1 MKLANPTAT
10 ADVCRN
16 QALGSIAKKACH
28 KKDIP
33 SKSLK
38 FSFQKEKSCTRT
50 IYVIKCICL
59 IFLSK
64 KLGSEVPMAVS
75 YKKLFKL
82 LIDREMK
89 KKDLQEAAGL
99 SSSSVTKLAKDEHT
113 DAIST
118 ISIMPF
124 CVDEEFK
131 NTFAC
136 KERKY
141 IGWKRKE
148 ADIRLF
154 IPFIPFVQAS
164 KEEKLSIC
172 KEIIKKSLTEIH
184 ARCMVKKV
192 QFDLETLLCDIFPSK

>member
-1 MKLANPTAT
+1 MSA
-10 ADVCRN
+10 
-16 QALGSIAKKACH
+16 
-28 KKDIP
+28 
-33 SKSLK
+33 
-38 FSFQKEKSCTRT
+38 
-50 IYVIKCICL
+50 
-59 IFLSK
+59 IFLSTE
-64 KLGSEVPMAVS
+64 SQSPAAQMIIDCFIEIQQNMDIVS
-75 YKKLFKL
+75 LDKY
-82 LIDREMK
+82 
-89 KKDLQEAAGL
+89 
-99 SSSSVTKLAKDEHT
+99 T
-113 DAIST
+113 DTIST
-118 ISIMPF
+118 ISIIPF

-136 KERKY
+136 KARKY

-192 QFDLETLLCDIFPSK
+192 RFDLETLLCDIFPSK

>member
-1 MKLANPTAT
+1 MSA
-10 ADVCRN
+10 
-16 QALGSIAKKACH
+16 
-28 KKDIP
+28 
-33 SKSLK
+33 
-38 FSFQKEKSCTRT
+38 
-50 IYVIKCICL
+50 
-59 IFLSK
+59 IFLSTE
-64 KLGSEVPMAVS
+64 SQSPAAQMIIDCFIEIQQNMDIVS
-75 YKKLFKL
+75 LDKY
-82 LIDREMK
+82 
-89 KKDLQEAAGL
+89 
-99 SSSSVTKLAKDEHT
+99 T

-118 ISIMPF
+118 ISIIPF

-172 KEIIKKSLTEIH
+172 KEIIQKFTPDAWLKKCDSILKHCCAIFFLVNDLYQMDVLEFQTTPIPSLS
-184 ARCMVKKV
+184 
-192 QFDLETLLCDIFPSK
+192 LL

>member
-1 MKLANPTAT
+1 MSA
-10 ADVCRN
+10 
-16 QALGSIAKKACH
+16 
-28 KKDIP
+28 
-33 SKSLK
+33 
-38 FSFQKEKSCTRT
+38 
-50 IYVIKCICL
+50 
-59 IFLSK
+59 IFLSTE
-64 KLGSEVPMAVS
+64 SQSPAAQMIIDCFIEIQQNMDIVS
-75 YKKLFKL
+75 LDKY
-82 LIDREMK
+82 
-89 KKDLQEAAGL
+89 
-99 SSSSVTKLAKDEHT
+99 T

-118 ISIMPF
+118 ISIIPF

-148 ADIRLF
+148 ADIRLL

-192 QFDLETLLCDIFPSK
+192 RFDLETLLCDIFPSKWSLSNAHIATMERSTWQYLTQMCLHIIMWTEDHHE